1 MEQKL
6 IGILRWALPLAITA
20 YFPYRFY
27 ADIAHYRAHG
37 GSPWVFFLGMIGFL
51 ICLALIV
58 SAVKRR
64 SWFNLALCCIA
75 LFSCVFFS
83 YWEMQIPFCQECEP
97 LTRDDLG
104 FMLRPYAETFGIY
117 H

>member
-6 IGILRWALPLAITA
+6 IRILRWALPLAITA

-27 ADIAHYRAHG
+27 AEIAHYRVHG
-37 GSPWVFFLGMIGFL
+37 GSAVIFLGMICFL

-83 YWEMQIPFCQECEP
+83 YWCMQIPFCQECEP
-97 LTRDDLG
+97 LTKDDLG